1 MFISK
6 ISIENWQGNHNK
18 GLLKEAKNWEEIESA
33 IRELDG
39 HRKTLVTLEAE
50 DETHMSI
57 GGGNNKY
64 FVYITF
70 DNENFHYLVD
80 PSKSDN
86 GELLVVGGQESI
98 YPARSCVDLSTT
110 LKAARGFAE
119 FGKFEKSVVW
129 AEDLVAEPA

>member
-6 ISIENWQGNHNK
+6 FSIENWEGNHNH
-18 GLLKEAKNWEEIESA
+18 GLLEEAKNWEEVEAA

-39 HRKTLVTLEAE
+39 HCRTLVTLEAE
-50 DETHMSI
+50 DETHMAI
-57 GGGNNKY
+57 GGGSSKY
-64 FVYITF
+64 FVYVTF
-70 DNENFHYLVD
+70 DNETFYYLVD

-86 GELLVVGGQESI
+86 SETLVVGGQEGV

-119 FGKFEKSVVW
+119 FGKIEKSVVW
-129 AEDLVAEPA
+129 EQDVVAEPA